1 MQLTA
6 LRRPFLAAVAV
17 AAALALSG
25 CGHDAAPTA
34 GRADRSR
41 PVGTQSDQP
50 AARAATV
57 PSPSPSAGPTY
68 VAVGASETVGI
79 GADHPKTEAWPR
91 VLHDTTLRRSTF
103 VNVGVSGAT
112 VGEALAVQ
120 LPVALAAQP
129 DVVTVWLA
137 VNDLTHLVPVRAYEQ
152 QLRTLVHELRRDGRT
167 TVLVGNMPPVDRMPA
182 YLACLPGAVAT
193 DVRCQLPIVPPPAV
207 VRELVASYNAAIARV
222 VQAEAAVPVDLS
234 QGRDLTR
241 LTSHDGFHP
250 STAGHRMVAAAFARA
265 LSTSAH

>member
-6 LRRPFLAAVAV
+6 LRRPYFAAVVV

-34 GRADRSR
+34 APADRSR

-50 AARAATV
+50 VARAAAV
-57 PSPSPSAGPTY
+57 PSPSLAAGRTY
-68 VAVGASETVGI
+68 VAVGASETVGV
-79 GADHPKTEAWPR
+79 GADHPRTEAWPR
-91 VLHDTTLRRSTF
+91 VLHDSALNGSTF
-103 VNVGVSGAT
+103 VNLGVSGAT

-137 VNDLTHLVPVRAYEQ
+137 VNDLTHLVPVSAYEQ

-193 DVRCQLPIVPPPAV
+193 DVTCQLPIVPPPVV

-241 LTSHDGFHP
+241 LTSGDGFHP

-265 LSTSAH
+265 LSRSAH

>member
-1 MQLTA
+1 MQLRA
-6 LRRPFLAAVAV
+6 LPPSFVAAVAV
-17 AAALALSG
+17 AAAITLSG
-25 CGHDAAPTA
+25 CGDGTSPT
-34 GRADRSR
+34 ADRSDRAR
-41 PVGTQSDQP
+41 PVAAQSGQP
-50 AARAATV
+50 AAGAAV
-57 PSPSPSAGPTY
+57 PSPSPAAGTTY
-68 VAVGASETVGI
+68 VAVGASETVGV
-79 GADHPKTEAWPR
+79 GADHPGTQAWPQ
-91 VLHDTTLRRSTF
+91 VLHDTTLRRSTL

-137 VNDLTHLVPVRAYEQ
+137 VNDLTHLVPVSAYEQ

-182 YLACLPGAVAT
+182 YLACLPGAAAT
-193 DVRCQLPIVPPPAV
+193 DVRCHLPVVPPPVV

-222 VQAEAAVPVDLS
+222 VQAEDAVPVDLS
-234 QGRDLTR
+234 RGRDLTH
-241 LTSHDGFHP
+241 LTSSDGFHP

-265 LSTSAH
+265 LAGSGT

>member
-34 GRADRSR
+34 GQADRSR

-50 AARAATV
+50 VARAAVV
-57 PSPSPSAGPTY
+57 PSPSPAAGPTY
-68 VAVGASETVGI
+68 VAVGASETVGV
-79 GADHPKTEAWPR
+79 GADHPRTEAWPR
-91 VLHDTTLRRSTF
+91 VLHDSTLRRSTF
-103 VNVGVSGAT
+103 VNLGVSGAT

-137 VNDLTHLVPVRAYEQ
+137 VNDLTHLVPVSAYEQ
-152 QLRTLVHELRRDGRT
+152 QLRTLVHELRRGGRT

-234 QGRDLTR
+234 QGRDLSR

-265 LSTSAH
+265 LSKSAH

>member
-1 MQLTA
+1 MQLRA

-17 AAALALSG
+17 TAALALSG
-25 CGHDAAPTA
+25 CGHDASPAA
-34 GRADRSR
+34 GQSDRAR
-41 PVGTQSDQP
+41 PAGTQSGQP
-50 AARAATV
+50 AARAAAF
-57 PSPSPSAGPTY
+57 PSPSPASGPTY

-79 GADHPKTEAWPR
+79 GADHPRTEAWPQ
-91 VLHDTTLRRSTF
+91 VLHDSTLSSSTF
-103 VNVGVSGAT
+103 VNLGVSGAT

-129 DVVTVWLA
+129 DIVTVWLA
-137 VNDLTHLVPVRAYEQ
+137 VNDLTHLVPVSAYEQ
-152 QLRTLVHELRRDGRT
+152 QLQTLVHELRRDGRT

-193 DVRCQLPIVPPPAV
+193 DVTCQLPIVPPPVV
-207 VRELVASYNAAIARV
+207 VRELVAGYNAAIARV

-241 LTSHDGFHP
+241 LTSGDGFHP